1 MSVRKIAMILF
12 IICTTGIALSAA
24 VILDKE
30 TEGPDTV
37 VINEM
42 VKTIEANWTYM
53 DQRNNLF
60 LEELSVSMGVQFV
73 VIDNSG
79 EVVYQSADGI
89 STTVYAAI
97 KNRDIVMDLTR
108 QGEIAGKI
116 ILHNKDQDII
126 GQMKRELVLI
136 LTILFVILLLLS
148 TGYVYYLDR
157 TIFKPFNKLQ
167 SFAMHVARGNLN
179 IPLHMDKKNLFG
191 AFTESF
197 DIMREEL
204 AEARRSEYEANRS
217 KKELVASLSH
227 DIKTPVA
234 SIKAVSELMLLKE
247 TDEKTVMRL
256 NTIQAKAEQVN
267 HLVTDMFHATLEE
280 LQQLKVNVAEEESG
294 VLAEMIENVNYDG
307 QIDCGPIPACIILTD
322 VLRLRQV
329 LDNILS
335 NSYKYAGTPVAIS
348 SRIDSDYLMLRIDDY
363 GKGVDEQELPLLF
376 QKFYR
381 GRNAAGLSGS
391 GLGLYLSHFFMEN
404 MQGDMEC
411 RNRGDGFTVTLK
423 IKLA

>member
-1 MSVRKIAMILF
+1 MSVRKIAMLLF
-12 IICTTGIALSAA
+12 IICTAGIALSAA

-37 VINEM
+37 AINEM

-60 LEELSVSMGVQFV
+60 LEELSVSMGVQFA

-97 KNRDIVMDLTR
+97 KNRDIVMDVTR

-116 ILHNKDQDII
+116 ILHNKNQDII
-126 GQMKRELVLI
+126 GQMKRELL
-136 LTILFVILLLLS
+136 LTLAILFVILLLLTTS
-148 TGYVYYLDR
+148 YVYYLDR

-391 GLGLYLSHFFMEN
+391 GLGLYLSHYFMEN